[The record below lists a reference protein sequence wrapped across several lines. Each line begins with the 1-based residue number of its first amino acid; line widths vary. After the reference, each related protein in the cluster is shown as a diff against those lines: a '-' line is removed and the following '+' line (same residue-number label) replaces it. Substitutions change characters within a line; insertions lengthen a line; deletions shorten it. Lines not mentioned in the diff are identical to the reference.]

1 VRLSFKFLSSVSLTL
16 CIAGIP
22 ALAADKQSAAPPPG
36 TKARYAMDVGT
47 MTGMAGMGGGISGG
61 MGGAMSMMFG
71 GGNREMRELRLRIG
85 STALAPASPSADHF
99 FPPVAKLG
107 KSVPLLIPERQ
118 PVSDAPADFQR
129 PKGRLIL
136 FWGCGAKAQKGQPV
150 IIDFAKLAAGQ
161 IPLGLFST
169 NVPVDRG
176 PTAAN
181 SRTYAEW
188 PNKKSSMPPASAS
201 SMLGTHRIA
210 SNYAPEIAF
219 SLNQDYMAGLTG
231 TSTSVN
237 GATVLNWNSVPTA
250 TGYHAWAMGAK
261 MEGGEEPRD
270 FVWWSSSMSKE
281 FGGGLWDWLPPATVQ
296 RLITQK
302 VVMPP
307 TQTSCAIPQE
317 VKTYAPDFMMGNLY
331 AYGPEANFSFPP
343 KPVNAPAGWTPD
355 WTARVRYR
363 SFTSWMIG
371 GKMGGLDAATEEQQE
386 PPVQKKCKPS
396 LMGAVLGKGC

>member
-1 VRLSFKFLSSVSLTL
+1 VRRSFKIVSSISLTL

-22 ALAADKQSAAPPPG
+22 ALAADKQSAAAPPG

-47 MTGMAGMGGGISGG
+47 MTGMAGMGGG

-85 STALAPASPSADHF
+85 STAPAPSSPSADHF
-99 FPPVAKLG
+99 FLPVAKLG
-107 KSVPLLIPERQ
+107 KSVPLLIPERR
-118 PVSDAPADFQR
+118 PVEEAPTDFQR

-161 IPLGLFST
+161 MPPGLFST
-169 NVPVDRG
+169 TVPVDRG

-188 PNKKSSMPPASAS
+188 PNKKSSKPPTSAS
-201 SMLGTHRIA
+201 SMLGAHRIA

-231 TSTSVN
+231 KSTSVN
-237 GATVLNWNSVPTA
+237 GATILSWNSVPNA

-261 MEGGEEPRD
+261 MDVR
-270 FVWWSSSMSKE
+270 
-281 FGGGLWDWLPPATVQ
+281 GL
-296 RLITQK
+296 
-302 VVMPP
+302 
-307 TQTSCAIPQE
+307 
-317 VKTYAPDFMMGNLY
+317 
-331 AYGPEANFSFPP
+331 PEYEKRHES
-343 KPVNAPAGWTPD
+343 
-355 WTARVRYR
+355 
-363 SFTSWMIG
+363 
-371 GKMGGLDAATEEQQE
+371 
-386 PPVQKKCKPS
+386 
-396 LMGAVLGKGC
+396 MGAFMSSEKN